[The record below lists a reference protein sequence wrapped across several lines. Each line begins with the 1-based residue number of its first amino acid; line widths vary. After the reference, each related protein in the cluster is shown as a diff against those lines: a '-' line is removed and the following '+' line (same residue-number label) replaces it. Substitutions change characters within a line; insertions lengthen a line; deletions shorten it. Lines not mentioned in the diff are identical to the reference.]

1 MFDFWLYYHNMY
13 FFVVGYHHCRKN
25 IKRIVKFN
33 ALTDFLNLC
42 EDKSFFFLY
51 FRTDSVIHIGA

>member
-1 MFDFWLYYHNMY
+1 MY

-51 FRTDSVIHIGA
+51 IRTDSVIHIGA